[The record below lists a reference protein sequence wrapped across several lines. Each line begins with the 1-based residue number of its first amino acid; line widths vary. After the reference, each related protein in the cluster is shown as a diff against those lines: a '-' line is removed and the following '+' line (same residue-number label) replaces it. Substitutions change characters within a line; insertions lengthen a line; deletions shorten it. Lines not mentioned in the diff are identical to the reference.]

1 MESATRRAVGRA
13 KKCNCLHE
21 YTCRH
26 NKTASYNTRRPTH
39 TVIQY
44 RRNAKR
50 LKHAGRPE
58 EAIAWNEKAQALDDE
73 EQEKWRLRVA
83 DSIVAS
89 PWGANEAAVD
99 QITELHKKELT
110 LLRKTHD
117 VKRDTFEKKQI
128 MRKKNFNNT
137 MLAEERKV
145 KIQCRKQALLRL
157 GVVRILF
164 L

>member
-26 NKTASYNTRRPTH
+26 NKTASYNTRRPSH
-39 TVIQY
+39 TVVQY

-50 LKHAGRPE
+50 LKEAGRPE
-58 EAIAWNEKAQALDDE
+58 EALAWKEKAQALDDE

-99 QITELHKKELT
+99 QITESHKRELAV
-110 LLRKTHD
+110 LRKAHE
-117 VKRDTFEKKQI
+117 VKRYIHEKKQI
-128 MRKKNFNNT
+128 SQRKNFNNT

-145 KIQCRKQALLRL
+145 KMQVLSSLSSSSL
-157 GVVRILF
+157 SSSSS
-164 L
+164 

>member
-1 MESATRRAVGRA
+1 MHLTAQNYYRCIIIYCSSQRQEAEFLRVLESASRRAVGRA

-26 NKTASYNTRRPTH
+26 NKTASYNTRRPSH

-50 LKHAGRPE
+50 LKLAGRPE
-58 EAIAWNEKAQALDDE
+58 EALAWKEKAQILDDK
-73 EQEKWRLRVA
+73 EQEIWRLRVA

-99 QITELHKKELT
+99 QITESHKRELAV
-110 LLRKTHD
+110 LRKAHE
-117 VKRDTFEKKQI
+117 VKRYIHEKVCC
-128 MRKKNFNNT
+128 
-137 MLAEERKV
+137 LSV
-145 KIQCRKQALLRL
+145 
-157 GVVRILF
+157 
-164 L
+164 